1 MQKCLVPLAP
11 PNCEWD
17 NPTATMG
24 CGERH
29 ATPLAP
35 QTRSN
40 EQASRKRKCPK
51 LGGTQAAKQLGT
63 RPPYTRQ
70 GDEPQQ
76 ATQQDTREP
85 PSSTKPN
92 NGSSTTPSLTF
103 ISYLRRPP
111 PTPGTNLFPF
121 TAHHPPLPTHYAF
134 HPLPTKNQPTND
146 LTLNALP
153 QNRNPPP
160 KLQPYN
166 FNTFRL
172 NHYIL
177 TSPTAYLLQMTLNL
191 QSHPS
196 TPTHTLASPAALSSC
211 QQTANNQQPT
221 ASSQQPAT
229 NSKQPA
235 AATVSNQQPATN
247 NQ

>member
-1 MQKCLVPLAP
+1 MESLKEDHRTVCQRLLGAYPCHDVCRGTLS
-11 PNCEWD
+11 D
-17 NPTATMG
+17 NP
-24 CGERH
+24 
-29 ATPLAP
+29 
-35 QTRSN
+35 
-40 EQASRKRKCPK
+40 
-51 LGGTQAAKQLGT
+51 
-63 RPPYTRQ
+63 
-70 GDEPQQ
+70 
-76 ATQQDTREP
+76 
-85 PSSTKPN
+85 
-92 NGSSTTPSLTF
+92 
-103 ISYLRRPP
+103 PP
-111 PTPGTNLFPF
+111 PTHPPLHVMAAQPTQVTQVTQVPPF
-121 TAHHPPLPTHYAF
+121 LVHEPLDNTTAHHPPLPTHYAF

-146 LTLNALP
+146 LTLNALR

-191 QSHPS
+191 QTHPS

-229 NSKQPA
+229 HSRQPA

-247 NQ
+247 IQ